1 MRNLRLKIQYD
12 GSRYLG
18 WQRLGNSDMTIQGK
32 LEDVVSRMT
41 GEDIA
46 IIGSGRTDSGV
57 HARGQIANFTTSSDM
72 SLTEMKTYMNHY
84 LPKDIVIWDV
94 SEAPERFHSRYNVKS
109 KKYSYYIWTGEVQPP
124 FIRKYSWHFKERLDL
139 EKMKEASAKL
149 MGTHDFIGFSSLKK
163 TKKST
168 VRRLDSIEFEMDGN
182 MLVLN
187 FIGDGF
193 LHNMVRILTGTLLDI
208 GSGKNNLE
216 RLEEIFKSGVRSDAG
231 ITVPPHGLFL
241 EEVYY

>member
-1 MRNLRLKIQYD
+1 MRNIMLKIQYD

-32 LEDVVSRMT
+32 LEDVISRMT
-41 GEDIA
+41 GEDIS
-46 IIGSGRTDSGV
+46 IIGSGRTDAGV
-57 HARGQIANFTTSSDM
+57 HARGQISNFTTSSDM
-72 SLTEMKTYMNHY
+72 ALTEMKTYMNHY
-84 LPKDIVIWDV
+84 LPKDIVIWDI
-94 SEAPERFHSRYNVKS
+94 SEAPERFHSRYNVKG

-139 EKMKEASAKL
+139 EKIKEASAKL

-168 VRRLDSIEFEMDGN
+168 VRRLDSIEFEMDGD

-193 LHNMVRILTGTLLDI
+193 LYNMVRILTGTLLDI
-208 GSGKNNLE
+208 GSRKVNLE
-216 RLEEIFKSGVRSDAG
+216 MIEEIFKSGIRSEAG

>member
-1 MRNLRLKIQYD
+1 MRNLMLKIQYD

-18 WQRLGNSDMTIQGK
+18 WQRLGNSNMTIQGK
-32 LEDVVSRMT
+32 LEDVISKMT
-41 GEDIA
+41 GEDIT
-46 IIGSGRTDSGV
+46 IVGSGRTDAGV
-57 HARGQIANFTTSSDM
+57 HARGQIANFTTSSEM
-72 SLTEMKTYMNHY
+72 TLAEMKTYMNHY
-84 LPKDIVIWDV
+84 LPKDIVVWDISDV
-94 SEAPERFHSRYNVKS
+94 LERFHSRYNVKG
-109 KKYSYYIWTGEVQPP
+109 KKYSYYLWTGEVQPP
-124 FIRKYSWHFKERLDL
+124 FIRKYSWHFKDSLDM

-168 VRRLDSIEFEMDGN
+168 VRRLDSIEFEMDGD

-187 FIGDGF
+187 FNGDGF

-208 GSGKNNLE
+208 GSGKINLE
-216 RLEEIFKSGVRSDAG
+216 RIEEIFKSGIRSEAG

-241 EEVYY
+241 EEVFY

>member
-1 MRNLRLKIQYD
+1 MRNLMLKIQYD

-32 LEDVVSRMT
+32 LEDVVCRMT
-41 GEDIA
+41 GENIS
-46 IIGSGRTDSGV
+46 IVGSGRTDAGV
-57 HARGQIANFTTSSDM
+57 HARGQVANFITSSEMTLVDM
-72 SLTEMKTYMNHY
+72 KSYMNHY

-94 SEAPERFHSRYNVKS
+94 SEAPERFHSRYNVKG
-109 KKYSYYIWTGEVQPP
+109 KKYAYYLWTGEVQPP
-124 FIRKYSWHFKERLDL
+124 FVRKYSWHFVERLDL
-139 EKMKEASAKL
+139 GKMKEASAML

-168 VRRLDSIEFEMDGN
+168 VRRLDPIELRMDGD
-182 MLVLN
+182 MLVIS

-193 LHNMVRILTGTLLDI
+193 LHNMVRILTGTLIEI
-208 GSGKNNLE
+208 GTGEMNLE
-216 RLEEIFKSGVRSDAG
+216 RIEEIFRSGIRSEAG

>member
-1 MRNLRLKIQYD
+1 MRNLMLKIQYD

-18 WQRLGNSDMTIQGK
+18 WQRLGNSNMTIQGK
-32 LEDVVSRMT
+32 IEDVISKMT
-41 GEDIA
+41 GEDIT
-46 IIGSGRTDSGV
+46 IVGSGRTDAGV
-57 HARGQIANFTTSSDM
+57 HARGQIANFTTSSEM
-72 SLTEMKTYMNHY
+72 TLAEMKTYMNHY
-84 LPKDIVIWDV
+84 LPKDIVVWDISDV
-94 SEAPERFHSRYNVKS
+94 LERFHSRYNVKG
-109 KKYSYYIWTGEVQPP
+109 KKYSYYLWTGEVQPP
-124 FIRKYSWHFKERLDL
+124 FIRKYSWHFKDSLDM

-168 VRRLDSIEFEMDGN
+168 VRRLDSIEFEMDGD

-208 GSGKNNLE
+208 GSGKINLE
-216 RLEEIFKSGVRSDAG
+216 RIEEIFKSGIRSEAG

-241 EEVYY
+241 EEVFY